1 MSFSTSFGSDG
12 FGPGADLNAMGKF
25 EPMSAGANN
34 RELDGKVAVVTGGTK
49 GIGRSISL
57 KLAQRGCN
65 VVVNYFRSRSAADAT
80 VAELQGLGVEA
91 LAIRGNIGNKDFHPK
106 LFEEIH
112 AKFGKVDILVSN
124 AALGL
129 FANIMDVDQRAW
141 DLSLHTN
148 AEAMLFC
155 AQKAVDMMP
164 TGSKIV
170 ALSSLGA
177 TRYIPGYAAIGI
189 SKAAIETLTRY
200 LAHEL
205 APKSINVNAVSGGF
219 IDTDALKLFPNYDDM
234 LREVVRRTPFGRIGH
249 PDEVADVAV
258 FLCTDAARWIT
269 GQIIVVDGGYTL
281 T

>member
-1 MSFSTSFGSDG
+1 MTLTSNTR
-12 FGPGADLNAMGKF
+12 DL
-25 EPMSAGANN
+25 E
-34 RELDGKVAVVTGGTK
+34 GKVAVVTGGTK
-49 GIGRSISL
+49 GIGRSVAR
-57 KLAQRGCN
+57 KLGERGCD
-65 VVVNYFRSRSAADAT
+65 VVVNYFRSRSAAEET
-80 VAELQGLGVEA
+80 VAELESLGVKG

-106 LFEEIH
+106 LFDEVEQT
-112 AKFGKVDILVSN
+112 FGKVDILVSN

-129 FANIMDVDQRAW
+129 FANIMEVDQRAW

-155 AQKAVDMMP
+155 AQRAVPIMP
-164 TGSKIV
+164 AGSKIV

-219 IDTDALKLFPNYDDM
+219 IDTDALKSFPNYEEM
-234 LREVVRRTPFGRIGH
+234 MREVIRRTPFGRVGM
-249 PDEVADVAV
+249 PDEVADVVV
-258 FLCTDAARWIT
+258 FLCTDAARWVT
-269 GQIIVVDGGYTL
+269 GQILIVDGGYTL